1 MMTLNPM
8 EWRFNADKTALLNLS
23 DGRMITRQT
32 DEDAICYAFT
42 FQNSKLM
49 MFLVK
54 DRGYVPSNALQDHC
68 FIDDE
73 LFNRLGRIFDKGFDY
88 SDYNF

>member
-1 MMTLNPM
+1 MTLNPM
-8 EWRFNADKTALLNLS
+8 EWQLNIKKTALLNIN
-23 DGRMITRQT
+23 DGRTIFRQT
-32 DEDAICYAFT
+32 YGKDAICYAFT
-42 FQNSKLM
+42 FQNNKLT

-54 DRGYVPSNALQDHC
+54 DREYVPSNALQDHC
-68 FIDDE
+68 FVDDE

>member
-1 MMTLNPM
+1 MTLNPM
-8 EWRFNADKTALLNLS
+8 EWRLNADKTALLNLS
-23 DGRMITRQT
+23 DGRMIIHQT
-32 DEDAICYAFT
+32 DGYAIYYAFT
-42 FQNSKLM
+42 FNNSNLT

-54 DRGYVPSNALQDHC
+54 DRGYVPVNALQDHC
-68 FIDDE
+68 FVDDE